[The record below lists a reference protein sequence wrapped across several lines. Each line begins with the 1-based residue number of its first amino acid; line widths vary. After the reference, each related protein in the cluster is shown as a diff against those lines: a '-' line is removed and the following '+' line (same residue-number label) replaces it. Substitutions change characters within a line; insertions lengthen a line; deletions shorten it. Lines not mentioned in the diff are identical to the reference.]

1 MIGRIGGTVC
11 MLTKA
16 YSPEQA
22 GFGKLENGQK
32 VMILYVKEF
41 AEQINKVKESGLSK
55 YTYNWFSTENG
66 NSYVIQF
73 IWENGVDIAIRFNAQ
88 HFKLI
93 AQLIEPKDMILT
105 SKPIS
110 DLISASKEKNM
121 NFLEFD
127 DILTFSEVTFSLS
140 QN

>member
-1 MIGRIGGTVC
+1 

-22 GFGKLENGQK
+22 GFGKLENGQE

>member
-1 MIGRIGGTVC
+1 